1 MLDIAFV
8 LHRYPYQETSLLLK
22 VFTREQGLVTL
33 IIKGAKKKYSDS
45 YSLLQCFQPLKIE
58 YTLKGDLGTLKQVE
72 RHGVAPVLVNE
83 SLYSGFYLNEL
94 LLFLLH
100 PHDPLPAIFDLYAH
114 TLEQLDIHVEFG
126 LRLFELKLLSHL
138 GFLPDFGRDDT
149 GALIQTQAQYLLMPG
164 HEPQLVTD
172 MNQGL
177 TAHIFAGAD
186 LQSFAQG
193 NWTSDSLKAAKRLCR
208 IFIDQHT
215 RGKIFKSRE
224 LFVAS
229 KKLMPISTCVG
240 G

>member
-72 RHGVAPVLVNE
+72 RHGTAPELVND
-83 SLYSGFYLNEL
+83 SLYTGFYLNEL

-114 TLEQLDIHVEFG
+114 TLAQLDTHLEFS

-138 GFLPDFGRDDT
+138 GLLPDFRYDVS
-149 GALIQTQAQYLLMPG
+149 GALTQAEQSYLLMPG

-172 MNQGL
+172 LNQGL
-177 TAHIFAGAD
+177 RAYIFSGAD
-186 LQSFAQG
+186 LQSFTQG
-193 NWTSDSLKAAKRLCR
+193 DWTPDTLKAAKRLCR

-215 RGKIFKSRE
+215 RGKVFKSRE

-229 KKLMPISTCVG
+229 KKLMPISTCVSG
-240 G
+240 